1 MQRRVCGRLS
11 HKPDSDATPSL
22 GSGTL
27 VEEWV
32 EKRQEREVEENRNKT
47 ASSGHSRTHEF
58 RAAVA
63 ARTG

>member
-32 EKRQEREVEENRNKT
+32 KKGQEREVEEN
-47 ASSGHSRTHEF
+47 
-58 RAAVA
+58 
-63 ARTG
+63 